1 MSRERFEYLLGLYKS
16 GGLTQAEWDELRDAI
31 RQGEHEPLLE
41 KDFRALLEEG
51 GRHES
56 WTSEAEA
63 IVWRGIQQGR
73 QSGKSAASGVR
84 RLLVRWSAVAAS
96 IIVCIAL
103 IWWFR
108 LPTRSNAKAVAAVTG
123 GDVAPGG
130 NKAIL
135 TLANGTQIILDSRQ
149 DGRIARQGS
158 TTVLKFNGVISYSR
172 EAGRTSAEGD
182 ANTLL
187 YNTITTPRG
196 GQYELVLPDG
206 SRVWL
211 NSASSLRFPT
221 VFKGARREVELKGEG
236 YFEIEKDAGRPF
248 AVSVN
253 KMKVQVLGTS
263 FNTMA
268 YSDEQTINTTLL
280 DGAVIVTQGDMQ
292 KKLEPGQ
299 QAALDSAGHRLSV
312 RKVDMRQVIAWKTGL
327 FEFDNTDLATVMRQ
341 VARWYDIEV
350 VYRVSPD
357 KTLLGGSIS
366 RNLNLKEVLGLLE
379 ANGINHFKLEG
390 KKVFVLP

>member
-16 GGLTQAEWDELRDAI
+16 GGLTQAEWDELREAI
-31 RQGEHEPLLE
+31 RQGVYDPLLE

-56 WTSEAEA
+56 WTTEAENA
-63 IVWRGIQQGR
+63 VWRGIQQGR
-73 QSGKSAASGVR
+73 RSGKSKVSNMR
-84 RLLVRWSAVAAS
+84 RLLVRGSAVAAS
-96 IIVCIAL
+96 IIVCFAL
-103 IWWFR
+103 TWRFLSHIH
-108 LPTRSNAKAVAAVTG
+108 PNAKKVTAVANN
-123 GDVAPGG
+123 DVAPGG

-135 TLANGTQIILDSRQ
+135 TLGNGTQIILDGRQ

-158 TTVLKFNGVISYSR
+158 TSVLKFNGVISYSR
-172 EAGRTSAEGD
+172 DAGRMPAEGD
-182 ANTLL
+182 AGTSL

-221 VFKGARREVELKGEG
+221 AFKGTRREVELKGEG
-236 YFEIEKDAGRPF
+236 YFEIEKDAERPF

-253 KMKVQVLGTS
+253 NMKVQVLGTS

-268 YSDEQTINTTLL
+268 YPDERTINTTLL
-280 DGAVIVTQGDMQ
+280 DGAVIVAQGDMQ

-299 QAALDSAGHRLSV
+299 QAALDSIGHRLSV
-312 RKVDMRQVIAWKTGL
+312 RRVDIRQAIAWKTGL

-350 VYRVSPD
+350 IYQANPD

-366 RNLNLKEVLGLLE
+366 RSLNLKEVLSLLE
-379 ANGINHFKLEG
+379 TNGINHFKIEG